1 MFHIRFLRVSRLLV
15 IALVMARGS
24 WLVSAEE
31 TSAVPQ
37 TASVPAAFR
46 DHVARLQPKVPDG
59 FTVVVQPPFVVL
71 GDEPAAVVQGRAT
84 NTVKWAVDRLK
95 LDFFPRAPAEII
107 DIWLF
112 RDESS
117 YTNQALRL
125 FNDIP
130 RSRFGYY
137 SAEHAA
143 LVMNISTG
151 RGTLV
156 HEIVHA
162 YLHENFP
169 ACPPWFDEGLASL
182 YEAPADDHGH
192 IRGEIN
198 WRIKGLEQSIRG
210 GKTISFRRLTAM
222 SAGEFY
228 GGLNS
233 TNYSAYYAQ
242 SRYLCYYLQ
251 EKGLL
256 RTFYHEFAAN
266 VKQDP
271 TGYETLQR
279 VLRVNDMEAFERQW
293 EDFILHWRTQPA
305 P

>member
-1 MFHIRFLRVSRLLV
+1 MLSLRHRLGSHLQAF
-15 IALVMARGS
+15 ALAAVGFALSM
-24 WLVSAEE
+24 SAEE
-31 TSAVPQ
+31 TLVGPQ
-37 TASVPAAFR
+37 PIGVPANFR
-46 DHVARLQPKVPDG
+46 DHVTRLQPKVPDG

-71 GDEPAAVVQGRAT
+71 GDEPAAVVQGCAT

-95 LDFFPRAPAEII
+95 RDYFPRDPAEII
-107 DIWLF
+107 DVWLF
-112 RDESS
+112 RDQAS
-117 YTNQALRL
+117 YTNHALRL
-125 FNDIP
+125 FHDLP
-130 RSRFGYY
+130 TSPFGYY

-169 ACPPWFDEGLASL
+169 ACPPWFDEGLAAL

-198 WRIKGLEQSIRG
+198 WRIKGLEQAIRE
-210 GKTISFRRLTAM
+210 GKTISFRRLTSM
-222 SAGEFY
+222 SAKEFY

-233 TNYSAYYAQ
+233 TNYNAHYAQ

-256 RTFYHEFAAN
+256 KTFYHEFAAC

-279 VLRVNDMEAFERQW
+279 VLRVNDMEAFKKQW

>member
-1 MFHIRFLRVSRLLV
+1 V
-15 IALVMARGS
+15 
-24 WLVSAEE
+24 
-31 TSAVPQ
+31 TPQ
-37 TASVPAAFR
+37 TASIPAAFR
-46 DHVARLQPKVPDG
+46 DHVTRLQPKVPSG
-59 FTVVVQPPFVVL
+59 FTVVLQPPFVVL
-71 GDEPAAVVQGRAT
+71 GDEPAAVVQGCAT

-95 LDFFPRAPAEII
+95 RDYFRRDPAEII

-112 RDESS
+112 RDQSS
-117 YTNQALRL
+117 YTNHALRL
-125 FNDIP
+125 FHDVP
-130 RSRFGYY
+130 ASPFGYY
-137 SAEHAA
+137 SAQHAA
-143 LVMNISTG
+143 LVMNIATG

-169 ACPPWFDEGLASL
+169 KCPPWFDEGLAAL
-182 YEAPADDHGH
+182 YEAPAEDNGH
-192 IRGEIN
+192 IRGLIN
-198 WRIKGLEQSIRG
+198 WRIKGLEKSIRE
-210 GKTISFRRLTAM
+210 GKNISFRRLTAM
-222 SAGEFY
+222 SAEEFY

-256 RTFYHEFAAN
+256 RTFYHEFAAG

-279 VLRVNDMEAFERQW
+279 VLRVNDMEAFRKQW
-293 EDFILHWRTQPA
+293 EDFILHWRTLPA